1 MTDLEADLILLKAE
15 NERLQTELKETK
27 KLLANLFTSLA
38 GIFELAT
45 NFIYYYDIYQD
56 RICEEELHNNDN

>member
-27 KLLANLFTSLA
+27 KLLANLFTS
-38 GIFELAT
+38 
-45 NFIYYYDIYQD
+45 FIYYYDIYQD
-56 RICEEELHNNDN
+56 KICEEELHNNDN